1 VGESGKGGGGLET
14 ACLEGTRQT
23 GEEAEVRKRQ
33 RGAATETPEPRPGG
47 DGMQTG
53 QRQQSSRDG
62 NQQHEPAVTR
72 KSSNELHEQLRH
84 GTGPRMPGGSQ
95 EPVSSSEYSAVP
107 APQQSSRALSQ
118 HGSRRRDALRDGFQ
132 SGVGAGLSISRRGCL
147 SRCREE

>member
-72 KSSNELHEQLRH
+72 KSSNELHEQLQH
-84 GTGPRMPGGSQ
+84 GTGPRMPGGARNPYPVVSTAQYLHPNSRVEPCPSTAADGAMLSETGFSQ
-95 EPVSSSEYSAVP
+95 
-107 APQQSSRALSQ
+107 
-118 HGSRRRDALRDGFQ
+118 GSGRD
-132 SGVGAGLSISRRGCL
+132 
-147 SRCREE
+147 